1 MTYMSEYETF
11 ISLQKER
18 KKRKFEPPEDFTLN
32 YRGTATKEDIEE
44 SKISED
50 RISIEELRRLDRIN
64 ALERQKLATRG
75 IGCSNWYMK
84 KVLDECFRED

>member
-1 MTYMSEYETF
+1 MSDYETF
-11 ISLQKER
+11 ISLQKEK
-18 KKRKFEPPEDFTLN
+18 KKRKFEPPENFTPD
-32 YRGTATKEDIEE
+32 YMFSAKKEDIEE
-44 SKISED
+44 SKILED